1 MNSYFCS
8 SFRARSRVT
17 SSDAHRPACALTKRS
32 EEEFSLWLSTRQ
44 KMFIA
49 AARGICF
56 DSQIAEDVLQEALA
70 DVFKRWDKIKSHENL
85 EAYTIRVIISRHTD
99 MRRKWNRR
107 RNENE
112 VEYLE
117 AFAGASIDE
126 DSDSILDSLMVQS
139 AIKSLTPM
147 QRAVLLLHYVY
158 GYTLKDVAEV
168 LQIPAGTVAS
178 HLARGKASVAERA
191 EFLPEIL
198 KRDRVALETNTTKE
212 IFMNQIEEEDAK

>member
-1 MNSYFCS
+1 
-8 SFRARSRVT
+8 
-17 SSDAHRPACALTKRS
+17 LTKRS

-139 AIKSLTPM
+139 AIKSLTSM

-178 HLARGKASVAERA
+178 HLARGKAAVAERA

>member
-1 MNSYFCS
+1 M
-8 SFRARSRVT
+8 
-17 SSDAHRPACALTKRS
+17 L
-32 EEEFSLWLSTRQ
+32 
-44 KMFIA
+44 IA

-70 DVFKRWDKIKSHENL
+70 DVFKRWDKIKNHENL

-112 VEYLE
+112 IEYLE
-117 AFAGASIDE
+117 AFSGASVDE
-126 DSDSILDSLMVQS
+126 TSDSILESMMVQS
-139 AIKSLTPM
+139 AIKALTPM

-158 GYTLKDVAEV
+158 GYTLKDVSEV
-168 LQIPAGTVAS
+168 LKIPAGTVAS

-191 EFLPEIL
+191 EFLPEIV
-198 KRDRVALETNTTKE
+198 RQDRKAIETRGLKE
-212 IFMNQIEEEDAK
+212 ISVDEFERGDMQ

>member
-1 MNSYFCS
+1 
-8 SFRARSRVT
+8 
-17 SSDAHRPACALTKRS
+17 
-32 EEEFSLWLSTRQ
+32 
-44 KMFIA
+44 MFIA

-117 AFAGASIDE
+117 AFAGASVDE

-198 KRDRVALETNTTKE
+198 RRDRAALETQTTKA
-212 IFMNQIEEEDAK
+212 IFMSQIEEEDAK

>member
-1 MNSYFCS
+1 M
-8 SFRARSRVT
+8 
-17 SSDAHRPACALTKRS
+17 L
-32 EEEFSLWLSTRQ
+32 
-44 KMFIA
+44 IA

-70 DVFKRWDKIKSHENL
+70 DVFKRWEKIKNHENL

-112 VEYLE
+112 IEYLE
-117 AFAGASIDE
+117 AFSGASVDE
-126 DSDSILDSLMVQS
+126 TSDSILESMMVQS
-139 AIKSLTPM
+139 AIKALTPM

-158 GYTLKDVAEV
+158 GYTLKDVSEV
-168 LQIPAGTVAS
+168 LKIPAGTVAS

-191 EFLPEIL
+191 EFLPEIV
-198 KRDRVALETNTTKE
+198 RQDRKAIETRGLKE
-212 IFMNQIEEEDAK
+212 ISVDEFERGDMQ

>member
-1 MNSYFCS
+1 M
-8 SFRARSRVT
+8 
-17 SSDAHRPACALTKRS
+17 TKAS
-32 EEEFSLWLSTRQ
+32 EEEFSLWLSSCQ
-44 KMFIA
+44 KILIA

-70 DVFKRWDKIKSHENL
+70 DVFKRWEKIKNHENL

-99 MRRKWNRR
+99 MRRKWNRK

-112 VEYLE
+112 IEYLE
-117 AFAGASIDE
+117 AFSGASVDE
-126 DSDSILDSLMVQS
+126 SSDSILESMMVQS

-158 GYTLKDVAEV
+158 GYTLKDVSEV
-168 LQIPAGTVAS
+168 LKIPAGTVAS

-191 EFLPEIL
+191 EFLPEIV
-198 KRDRVALETNTTKE
+198 RQDRKAIETRGLKE
-212 IFMNQIEEEDAK
+212 ITVDKLERGDMQ